1 MLKTIDPL
9 LSGSLLAILADMG
22 HGEEIVLAD
31 ANFPSAGLAR
41 RLVELPGSSVTDVL
55 QAVLT
60 LFPLDD
66 FVDEPVAVMA
76 APADAAPMYESFGRA
91 LDAAEGRA
99 IAIEPIDRFAFY
111 DRTKLAYAV
120 VATGERRLY
129 GNLILKKGV
138 IRL

>member
-1 MLKTIDPL
+1 MLKMLDPL
-9 LSGSLLAILADMG
+9 LCGSLLAILADMG

-41 RLVELPGSSVTDVL
+41 RLVELPGTSVTDVL
-55 QAVLT
+55 DAVLT

-66 FVDEPVAVMA
+66 FVDKPVAVMA
-76 APADAAPMYESFGRA
+76 APADAAPMYDGFQRA
-91 LDAAEGRA
+91 VDAAEGRS
-99 IAIEPIDRFAFY
+99 IVIEPIDRFAFY
-111 DRTKLAYAV
+111 DRAKLAYAV

-138 IRL
+138 VRL

>member
-1 MLKTIDPL
+1 MLKMLDPL
-9 LSGSLLAILADMG
+9 LCGSLLAILADMG

-41 RLVELPGSSVTDVL
+41 RLVELPGTSVTDVL
-55 QAVLT
+55 DAVLT

-66 FVDEPVAVMA
+66 FVDKPVAVMA
-76 APADAAPMYESFGRA
+76 APADAAPMYDGFQRA
-91 LDAAEGRA
+91 VDAAEGRS
-99 IAIEPIDRFAFY
+99 IGIEPIDRFAFY
-111 DRTKLAYAV
+111 DRAKLAYAV

-138 IRL
+138 VRL